1 MKHNT
6 FDLIGLDA
14 KMKANYHPIL
24 RHLPLSVF
32 IAASLPF
39 AAQAD
44 IIVDDGEGNVNL
56 TLSTGA
62 FTIRANGADILT
74 PNPNPTVNLGTSV
87 NLTGSIANTL
97 EGEVLEITAANYT
110 VTNAG
115 TLAGSAH
122 DGIYSTFAFTLNNT
136 GTISAAGGN
145 RGIETL
151 GGLTNITNSGSIT
164 GTNDAIHFTSAG
176 GTVTNNLGGAI
187 SGITGP
193 WSDGIKGGNDV
204 LIYNYASISGNQQG
218 VDCDV
223 DLNLFNYK
231 TGAVSSTNQAA
242 VLATSSAYI
251 ENYGTI
257 TGGTDGISVTSGAYI
272 YNYYTGFPYYTGADI
287 IGNGGNG
294 ITATAGLNF
303 FNGTDSLVRGSTNG
317 ISATS
322 TATIDNYAEII
333 GLGGSGVTLTTDLT
347 LTNAY
352 SGLIRGSTS
361 GIVATDGGAITTNI
375 TNSGAITGLAG
386 DGVHAL
392 DSFVLVN
399 NAGGVI
405 TGTGGTG
412 VWLDDNASVTNNGTI
427 TGTNSGVRVSEG
439 STVTN
444 TGTISGFIGIDAFG
458 SGSTFNLTNSGTI
471 DGTGGTAID
480 GILGG
485 GVDTYLLNA
494 GSLVIGDIFLRSGD
508 DTITQTSDSNDSSI
522 VDGNID
528 GGSGTDTLNFYEGKV
543 EDGGSENYVDGDI
556 ASMENI
562 NKYLNGTAF
571 VFGAVNSDT
580 VSVYDNGG
588 LYILGN
594 VDGAANL
601 FSDIQVN
608 DSAAIG
614 GTGTWDAAI
623 ALNNNSS
630 ISAGDTPQEIAADV
644 EDAVGTLNITRDL
657 TFNDGSFIRF
667 DMNPQDNGHDL
678 INHSGGT
685 VTFNSSEYVRLSPT
699 DINQVISDGTY
710 TIINSNAPIVGI
722 PDGVSVLFNSNATDS
737 GPYSGSLVPDLNDGE
752 TQNEYDTNL
761 GSFTTL
767 ALQNGNTD
775 LVAIVDH
782 DYEGLLGVNSNMAA
796 FGAAIDNLTNDG
808 DSDVQD
814 FIAALDYSD
823 EATALATA
831 AALSPETQ
839 ISKTVALLNSNYHKN
854 RILVN
859 HLARGRNESS
869 NGNTVRQPVGSKV
882 SDTLTRMSNNSN
894 LWGTV
899 SPNLQD
905 YEDSTNNTD
914 YDGSATSFIAGIDW
928 SVTSSLILGV
938 MIDGSTG
945 DYDYAGGSSD
955 TDSMSITAYGTWGE
969 ATGLYSDFAV
979 GYGNHSMDDSRN
991 FGGIF
996 GGGTNSSTDAYS
1008 LQALATLGYTFQK
1021 GAIKHGP
1028 FVGLEYQDMD
1038 VDGSSVKNSA
1048 IPLTVGDYDI
1058 ESIRALIGYRA
1069 EATYGKFNP
1078 YASIAYAHEFNDD
1091 DVIANAA
1098 LAGSPFAVTT
1108 VGPGSAILIGLGTG
1122 YTISQTL
1129 SANFGYQGEIATDS
1143 EGMVSHGFN
1152 LGLDWTF

>member
-1 MKHNT
+1 MIEKKTVPHMKPKYN
-6 FDLIGLDA
+6 
-14 KMKANYHPIL
+14 NIL
-24 RHLPLSVF
+24 RHLQLSAF

-39 AAQAD
+39 TAQAA
-44 IIVDDGEGNVNL
+44 IINDDSEGNVNL
-56 TLSTGA
+56 NISSGA
-62 FTIRANGADILT
+62 STIRADGGTDVAS
-74 PNPNPTVNLGTSV
+74 PEVNIGGSV
-87 NLTGSIANTL
+87 SLTGDAGET
-97 EGEVLEITAANYT
+97 EVLEITAANYT

-115 TLAGSAH
+115 TLAGTAH
-122 DGIYSTFAFTLNNT
+122 DGIFSTFAFTLNNT
-136 GTISAAGGN
+136 GTISAAGANSGVQ
-145 RGIETL
+145 TL
-151 GGLTNITNSGSIT
+151 GGSSITNSSSIT
-164 GTNDAIHFTSAG
+164 GTDDAIRFTTNG
-176 GTVTNNLGGAI
+176 GTVTNNVGGTI
-187 SGITGP
+187 SGITGAS
-193 WSDGIKGGNDV
+193 SDGIEGLDSVTVTNFATISGSQQGIDV
-204 LIYNYASISGNQQG
+204 LASLL
-218 VDCDV
+218 
-223 DLNLFNYK
+223 LN
-231 TGAVSSTNQAA
+231 
-242 VLATSSAYI
+242 
-251 ENYGTI
+251 NYGSI
-257 TGGTDGISVTSGAYI
+257 TGGSDGVSVTSGATI
-272 YNYYTGFPYYTGADI
+272 NNNTTFSVSNPFPAIAGGQIT
-287 IGNGGNG
+287 GNGGNG
-294 ITATAGLNF
+294 ITATSGLSFVNQAL
-303 FNGTDSLVRGSTNG
+303 GLVQGSTNG
-317 ISATS
+317 INATS
-322 TATIDNYAEII
+322 GATITNDYQII
-333 GLGGSGVTLTTDLT
+333 GLGGNGVTATTDLT
-347 LTNAY
+347 LTNNGT
-352 SGLIRGSTS
+352 SGLIRGSAN

-375 TNSGAITGLAG
+375 TNSDEITGLAG
-386 DGVHAL
+386 DGVRAL
-392 DSFVLVN
+392 DSFVLIN

-444 TGTISGFIGIDAFG
+444 TGTISGSIGIDAFG

-471 DGTGGTAID
+471 TGTGGTAID

-494 GSLVIGDIFLRSGD
+494 GSLVTGDIFLRSGD
-508 DTITQTSDSNDSSI
+508 DTITQTSDSDDSSI

-543 EDGGSENYVDGDI
+543 EDGGSENYVDGNI
-556 ASMENI
+556 TSMENI
-562 NKYLNGTAF
+562 NKYADGTAF
-571 VFGAVNSDT
+571 VFGTVNSDT
-580 VSVYDNGG
+580 VRVFNNGG

-594 VDGAANL
+594 VDGAANA
-601 FSDIQVN
+601 FSDIQIN

-623 ALNNNSS
+623 ILRDDSS

-644 EDAVGTLNITRDL
+644 EDAVGTLNLVGNL
-657 TFNDGSFIRF
+657 TFNNNSFIRF
-667 DMNPQDNGHDL
+667 DMNPQNDGQDL

-685 VTFNSSEYVRLSPT
+685 VTFNSNEYVRLSPT
-699 DINQVISDGTY
+699 NINQVISDGTY
-710 TIINSNAPIVGI
+710 TIINSNAAIVGI

-782 DYEGLLGVNSNMAA
+782 DYEGLLGVTPNMAA

-831 AALSPETQ
+831 AALSPENQ
-839 ISKTVALLNSNYHKN
+839 ISKSVALLNSNYHKN

-859 HLARGRNESS
+859 HLARGRNDSS
-869 NGNTVRQPVGSKV
+869 NGNTVRQPVGSKA
-882 SDTLTRMSNNSN
+882 SDTLARMSNNSTV
-894 LWGTV
+894 WGTL
-899 SPNLQD
+899 SHNLQD
-905 YEDSTNNTD
+905 YEDSTNNID
-914 YDGSATSFIAGIDW
+914 YDGSATSFTAGIDW
-928 SVTSSLILGV
+928 SVTSSLILGM

-945 DYDYAGGSSD
+945 DYDYTGGSSD
-955 TDSMSITAYGTWGE
+955 TESMSIAAYGTWGE

-979 GYGNHSMDDSRN
+979 GYGNQSMDDSRN

-996 GGGTNSSTDAYS
+996 GGGTNSSTDANS
-1008 LQALATLGYTFQK
+1008 LQALVTLGYTFQK

-1028 FVGLEYQDMD
+1028 FVGIEYQDMD
-1038 VDGSSVKNSA
+1038 VDGFSVNNSA
-1048 IPLTVGDYDI
+1048 IPLTVGDYDV

-1108 VGPGSAILIGLGTG
+1108 DGPGSAILIGLGTG
-1122 YTISQTL
+1122 YTINQSL
-1129 SANFGYQGEIATDS
+1129 SANIGYQGEIATDS
-1143 EGMVSHGFN
+1143 EGIVSHGFN
-1152 LGLDWTF
+1152 LGLDWAF